1 MDIFSD
7 LVLGLSV
14 AITPMNM
21 LYLLIGAVVGMIV
34 GVIPGFGPSAGLAI
48 LLPLTFGM
56 DPVGAIMMLAAI
68 YYGSMYGGT
77 ITSILLNTPGESAT
91 VASTFDGYPLAKKG
105 RAGPALVMQ
114 AVASFVGGTVGVLM
128 ITVLAP
134 MFSQVSR
141 SFGPPEYFLLAMMGL
156 MTLIVMIGSNW
167 KLGVISALIGL
178 ALGTVGVD
186 LETGQGRYT
195 FGSAELIGGIYFI
208 PIAIGLFG
216 LGELFYAFYTGMHR
230 AGEGTLVDYRK
241 ETRFWPTAHDFL
253 STRWTM
259 VRGSILGFV
268 VGVIPGAGATIAS
281 LMAYSAE
288 RSLSKTPENFGKGEM
303 AGLVAPETANNAA
316 SSGAMVPLLTLG
328 IPGSASTAVLLAAFM
343 LWGLRPGPLFMEQNA
358 ELAWGLIA
366 SMYLGN
372 VILLAINIFAIPLF
386 VQIVKVPYRLLG
398 PCIVVICALGTFTVH
413 ASFVEVWLMLAA
425 SIVGFFMRMY
435 GFSPAALVLA
445 LVLGPLAEQALRQ
458 TMTISRGSFDIFL
471 ERTASLSIIALT
483 IALLVLLPLM
493 GRYGARAKTSSKAK
507 G

>member
-7 LVLGLSV
+7 LVMGLSI
-14 AITPMNM
+14 AITPINM
-21 LYLLIGAVVGMIV
+21 LYLLAGAMVGMIV

-91 VASTFDGYPLAKKG
+91 VASTFDGYPLAKNG

-114 AVASFVGGTVGVLM
+114 AVASFVGGTVGVIL
-128 ITVLAP
+128 ITILAP

-141 SFGPPEYFLLAMMGL
+141 SFGPPEYFLLAMMGML
-156 MTLIVMIGSNW
+156 TLIVMIGSNW
-167 KLGVISALIGL
+167 KLGIISALIGF

-186 LETGQGRYT
+186 LETGQSRYT

-216 LGELFYAFYTGMHR
+216 LGELFYAFYSGMHR
-230 AGEGTLVDYRK
+230 TGSGGLVQYDK
-241 ETRFWPTAHDFL
+241 ESRFWPTAQDFI

-281 LMAYSAE
+281 LMAYSTE

-303 AGLVAPETANNAA
+303 AGLVAPDTANNAA
-316 SSGAMVPLLTLG
+316 SSGAMIPLLTLG
-328 IPGSASTAVLLAAFM
+328 IPGSASTAVLLAAFL
-343 LWGLRPGPLFMEQNA
+343 LWGLRPGPLFMSQNP

-372 VILLAINIFAIPLF
+372 MVLLAISVFAIPLF
-386 VQIVKVPYRLLG
+386 VQIIKVPYRILG

-413 ASFVEVWLMLAA
+413 ASFIEMWLMVAA
-425 SIVGFFMRMY
+425 GVIGFFMRLY

-445 LVLGPLAEQALRQ
+445 LVLGPLAEEALRQ
-458 TMTISRGSFDIFL
+458 TMTISRGSFGIFL
-471 ERTASLSIIALT
+471 DRPASVWIIVVT
-483 IALLVLLPLM
+483 IALLLILPLI
-493 GRYGARAKTSSKAK
+493 GRIGAKAK
-507 G
+507 ASGA